1 MQLLRPLC
9 IKGLKY
15 ICNYL
20 EGWSLRGTS
29 FPPITAKNI
38 VILVGKKENVNYGE
52 KAKEE
57 IKFQV

>member
-1 MQLLRPLC
+1 MIDKKMKR
-9 IKGLKY
+9 
-15 ICNYL
+15 YL
-20 EGWSLRGTS
+20 EDVEVLEKTIIKR
-29 FPPITAKNI
+29 NI